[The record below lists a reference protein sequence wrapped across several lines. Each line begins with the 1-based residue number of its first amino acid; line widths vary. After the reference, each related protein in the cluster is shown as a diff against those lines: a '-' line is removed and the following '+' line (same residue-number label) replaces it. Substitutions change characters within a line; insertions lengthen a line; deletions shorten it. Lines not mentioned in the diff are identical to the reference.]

1 MAQPELYI
9 NTSETSD
16 METGEVTNEDSKQF
30 LANAGAQFAE
40 YAVKFIG

>member
-9 NTSETSD
+9 NSAEISD

-30 LANAGAQFAE
+30 LASAGAQFAE
-40 YAVKFIG
+40 YAAKFVG